1 MKPKAGPRCCVCGES
16 DRRALVVVALGGR
29 EGGEG
34 SGVTLCGSHELMHR
48 RSGSVASSEKE
59 LRELLRDRR
68 GRRERRLEG
77 DELGAALTA
86 AFNAERRAA
95 ERRRAG

>member
-16 DRRALVVVALGGR
+16 DRRALVVVALS
-29 EGGEG
+29 GGEG
-34 SGVTLCGSHELMHR
+34 SGATLCGSHELMHR
-48 RSGSVASSEKE
+48 RSGALARSEKE

-68 GRRERRLEG
+68 ARRERRLEG

-86 AFNAERRAA
+86 AFNEERRAA
-95 ERRRAG
+95 ERRH